1 MKPTL
6 EVAAAYVGP
15 RVTIE
20 FNPEPPKVVPAPNQS
35 KGKKV
40 SK

>member
-6 EVAAAYVGP
+6 ETAAAYVGP

-20 FNPEPPKVVPAPNQS
+20 FNPEPPKAIPANTHS
-35 KGKKV
+35 KGKKA